1 MHIFEVPQLLIDHN
15 TEAIFRNLMALEQ
28 CHYPSNTYICS
39 FVLLWDC
46 LIETEKDADLLVDN
60 KVIANHLG
68 SNAEM
73 ATLINK
79 LGYQIVVAEP
89 SYFPSNH
96 FLATLKES
104 ISPIFSEAQQLL
116 LDLSSWVSLSGISL
130 GLLSWRIEVS
140 VV

>member
-1 MHIFEVPQLLIDHN
+1 
-15 TEAIFRNLMALEQ
+15 
-28 CHYPSNTYICS
+28 
-39 FVLLWDC
+39 LLWDC

-79 LGYQIVVAEP
+79 LSYQIVVAEP
-89 SYFPSNH
+89 FYFDRISEKLNEHYEFPSNH
-96 FLATLKES
+96 FLATLKREYFTN
-104 ISPIFSEAQQLL
+104 IFRGTATVVGLII
-116 LDLSSWVSLSGISL
+116 LSFTFWNFL
-130 GLLSWRIEVS
+130 RPF